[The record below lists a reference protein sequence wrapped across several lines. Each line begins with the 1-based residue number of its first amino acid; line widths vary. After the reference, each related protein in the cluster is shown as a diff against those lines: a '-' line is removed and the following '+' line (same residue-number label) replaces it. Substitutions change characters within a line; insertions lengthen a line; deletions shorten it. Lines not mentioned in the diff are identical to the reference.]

1 MLIDTRTL
9 YIFTATLMF
18 MLPIGLLVSLI
29 QNLNRQILIWF
40 CLGMLSALSFILFG
54 LRGHIP
60 DYISIIGA
68 NALLAFVG
76 IGRILILLD
85 WLGTLSRRY
94 FQFYLVYLT
103 IFIAS
108 LTVAVV
114 LHMPD
119 IVRVPMV
126 FLFLLGITAHQLF
139 VAYTFLKT
147 PAATAGW
154 MFLVAAMLAL
164 IAYMVRGVS
173 ILGGF
178 NDAALLAPGADQLIG
193 MSLLTISIILVNFA
207 FMYLVMVDI
216 NTQLTSDKRLKNK
229 LKAKIDYR
237 EQQFSKLA
245 QQAGISGFS
254 AFSGAIA
261 HELNQPL
268 GAMLLNLDRLIA
280 KLTSHSADPKI
291 LNDLSMIRQDNM
303 RAANLI
309 KSLRA
314 LLSKNIGTTDK
325 PLDLDSIVD
334 DACRLARSSVDKGL
348 VKYEVNYG
356 LHNEK
361 VMGDESL
368 ILQVVVNIISNA
380 LNAVRSVQEAVIKIS
395 TLASHDFVLIVIEDN
410 GVGIKQDVSLRI
422 FEPFESFTDKGMG
435 LGLVISKEILMKHS
449 GDIGFYNNQS
459 AGVTFVI
466 GLPRTEESPPYIF
479 DAAAVK
485 QLIGLV

>member
-1 MLIDTRTL
+1 
-9 YIFTATLMF
+9 
-18 MLPIGLLVSLI
+18 
-29 QNLNRQILIWF
+29 
-40 CLGMLSALSFILFG
+40 
-54 LRGHIP
+54 
-60 DYISIIGA
+60 
-68 NALLAFVG
+68 
-76 IGRILILLD
+76 
-85 WLGTLSRRY
+85 
-94 FQFYLVYLT
+94 
-103 IFIAS
+103 
-108 LTVAVV
+108 
-114 LHMPD
+114 
-119 IVRVPMV
+119 
-126 FLFLLGITAHQLF
+126 
-139 VAYTFLKT
+139 
-147 PAATAGW
+147 

-164 IAYMVRGVS
+164 IAYMVRVVS
-173 ILGGF
+173 ILSGM
-178 NDAALLAPGADQLIG
+178 NDAALLAPGVDQLIG
-193 MSLLTISIILVNFA
+193 MSLVTISIILVNFA

-216 NTQLTSDKRLKNK
+216 NNRLISAKHLQSE
-229 LKAKIDYR
+229 LKAKIGYR
-237 EQQFSKLA
+237 EQQISKLA

-291 LNDLSMIRQDNM
+291 LNDLSLIRQDNM

-314 LLSKNIGTTDK
+314 LLNKNMATIDA
-325 PLDLDSIVD
+325 LDLDSIVD
-334 DACRLARSSVDKGL
+334 DACRLARSSVDKGR

>member
-9 YIFTATLMF
+9 YFFTATLMF

-40 CLGMLSALSFILFG
+40 GLGMLSAVAFTLFG
-54 LRGHIP
+54 LRGQVP

-164 IAYMVRGVS
+164 IAYMVRVVS
-173 ILGGF
+173 ILSGM
-178 NDAALLAPGADQLIG
+178 NDAALLAPGVDQLIG
-193 MSLLTISIILVNFA
+193 MSLVTISVILVNFA

-216 NTQLTSDKRLKNK
+216 NNRLISAKHLQSE
-229 LKAKIDYR
+229 LKAKIGYR

-291 LNDLSMIRQDNM
+291 LNDLSLIRQDNM

-334 DACRLARSSVDKGL
+334 DACRLARSSVDKGR

-449 GDIGFYNNQS
+449 GDIGFYHNQS

-466 GLPRTEESPPYIF
+466 GLPRTEKSPPYIF

>member
-18 MLPIGLLVSLI
+18 MVPLGLLVSLI
-29 QNLNRQILIWF
+29 QNINRQILIWF
-40 CLGMLSALSFILFG
+40 SLGMLSAVAFTLFG
-54 LRGHIP
+54 LRGQVP

-68 NALLAFVG
+68 NALLAFVS

-85 WLGTLSRRY
+85 WLGTLSRRHFKFY
-94 FQFYLVYLT
+94 FVYLT
-103 IFIAS
+103 IFIAG

-114 LHMPD
+114 LHVPD

-147 PAATAGW
+147 PAAAAGW

-164 IAYMVRGVS
+164 IAYMVRVVS
-173 ILGGF
+173 ILSGM
-178 NDAALLAPGADQLIG
+178 NDAALLAPGVDQLIG
-193 MSLLTISIILVNFA
+193 MSLVTISVILVNFA

-216 NTQLTSDKRLKNK
+216 NNRLISAKHLQSE
-229 LKAKIDYR
+229 LKAKIGYR

-291 LNDLSMIRQDNM
+291 LNDLSLIRQDNM

-314 LLSKNIGTTDK
+314 LLNKNMATIDA
-325 PLDLDSIVD
+325 LDLDSIVD
-334 DACRLARSSVDKGL
+334 DACRLARSSVDKGR

-449 GDIGFYNNQS
+449 GDIGFYHNQS

>member
-40 CLGMLSALSFILFG
+40 SLGMLSAVAFTLFG
-54 LRGHIP
+54 LRGQVP

-68 NALLAFVG
+68 NALIAFVG
-76 IGRILILLD
+76 VGRILILLD
-85 WLGTLSRRY
+85 WLGTLSRRH
-94 FQFYLVYLT
+94 FKFYLVYLLV
-103 IFIAS
+103 FIAS
-108 LTVAVV
+108 VTVAVV
-114 LHMPD
+114 LHVPD
-119 IVRVPMV
+119 IVRAPVV
-126 FLFLLGITAHQLF
+126 LLFLTGISAHQLF

-164 IAYMVRGVS
+164 IAYMVRVAS
-173 ILGGF
+173 ILSGM
-178 NDAALLAPGADQLIG
+178 NDAALLAPGVDQLIG
-193 MSLLTISIILVNFA
+193 MSLVTISIILVNFA

-216 NTQLTSDKRLKNK
+216 NNRLISAKHLQSE
-229 LKAKIDYR
+229 LKAKIGYR
-237 EQQFSKLA
+237 EQQISKLA

-291 LNDLSMIRQDNM
+291 LNDLSLIRQDNM

-314 LLSKNIGTTDK
+314 LLNKNMATIDA
-325 PLDLDSIVD
+325 LDLDSIVD
-334 DACRLARSSVDKGL
+334 DACRLARSSVDKGR

-449 GDIGFYNNQS
+449 GDIGFYHNQS

-466 GLPRTEESPPYIF
+466 GLPRTKESPPYIF

>member
-18 MLPIGLLVSLI
+18 MVPLGLLVSLI
-29 QNLNRQILIWF
+29 QNINRQILIWF
-40 CLGMLSALSFILFG
+40 GLGMLSALSFTLYG
-54 LRGHIP
+54 LRGQVP

-68 NALLAFVG
+68 NALLAFVS

-85 WLGTLSRRY
+85 WLGTLSRRHFKFY
-94 FQFYLVYLT
+94 FAYLT
-103 IFIAS
+103 IFIAG

-114 LHMPD
+114 LHVPD

-147 PAATAGW
+147 PAAAAGW
-154 MFLVAAMLAL
+154 MFLVASILAF
-164 IAYMVRGVS
+164 IAYMVRVVS
-173 ILGGF
+173 ILSGF
-178 NDAALLAPGADQLIG
+178 NDATMLAPGADQLIG
-193 MSLLTISIILVNFA
+193 MSLVTLSIILVNFA
-207 FMYLVMVDI
+207 FMYLVMVNI
-216 NTQLTSDKRLKNK
+216 NTRLISAKHLQNE
-229 LKAKIDYR
+229 LKAKIDFR

-291 LNDLSMIRQDNM
+291 LNDLSLIRQDNM

-314 LLSKNIGTTDK
+314 LLNKNMATIDA
-325 PLDLDSIVD
+325 LDLDSIVD
-334 DACRLARSSVDKGL
+334 DACRLARSSVDKGH

-368 ILQVVVNIISNA
+368 ILQVVVNIVSNA
-380 LNAVRSVQEAVIKIS
+380 LNAVRSVKEAVIKIS

>member
-18 MLPIGLLVSLI
+18 MVPLGLLVSLI
-29 QNLNRQILIWF
+29 QNINRQILIWF
-40 CLGMLSALSFILFG
+40 GLGMLSALSFTLYG
-54 LRGHIP
+54 LRGQVP

-68 NALLAFVG
+68 NALLAFVS

-85 WLGTLSRRY
+85 WLGTLSRRHFKFY
-94 FQFYLVYLT
+94 FAYLT
-103 IFIAS
+103 IFIAG

-114 LHMPD
+114 LHVPD

-147 PAATAGW
+147 PAAAAGW

-164 IAYMVRGVS
+164 IAYMVRVVS
-173 ILGGF
+173 ILSGM
-178 NDAALLAPGADQLIG
+178 NDAALLAPGVDQLIG
-193 MSLLTISIILVNFA
+193 MSLVTISVILVNFA

-216 NTQLTSDKRLKNK
+216 NNRLISAKHLQSE
-229 LKAKIDYR
+229 LKAKIGYR

-291 LNDLSMIRQDNM
+291 LNDLSLIRQDNM

-314 LLSKNIGTTDK
+314 LLNKNMATIDA
-325 PLDLDSIVD
+325 LDLDSIVD
-334 DACRLARSSVDKGL
+334 DACRLARSSVDKGR

-380 LNAVRSVQEAVIKIS
+380 LNAVRSVQEAVIKIA

-449 GDIGFYNNQS
+449 GDIGFYHNQS

>member
-18 MLPIGLLVSLI
+18 MVPLGLLVSLI
-29 QNLNRQILIWF
+29 QNINRQILIWF
-40 CLGMLSALSFILFG
+40 SLGMLSALSFTLYG
-54 LRGHIP
+54 LRGQVP

-68 NALLAFVG
+68 NALLAFVS

-85 WLGTLSRRY
+85 WLGTLSRRHFKFY
-94 FQFYLVYLT
+94 FAYLT
-103 IFIAS
+103 IFIAG

-114 LHMPD
+114 LHVPD

-147 PAATAGW
+147 PAAAAGW

-164 IAYMVRGVS
+164 IAYMVRVVS
-173 ILGGF
+173 ILSGM
-178 NDAALLAPGADQLIG
+178 NDAALLAPGVDQLIG
-193 MSLLTISIILVNFA
+193 MSLVTISVILVNFA
-207 FMYLVMVDI
+207 FMYLVMVNI
-216 NTQLTSDKRLKNK
+216 NNRLISAKHLQSE

-291 LNDLSMIRQDNM
+291 LNDLSLIRQDNM

-314 LLSKNIGTTDK
+314 LLNKNMATMDEL
-325 PLDLDSIVD
+325 LDLDGIVD
-334 DACRLARSSVDKGL
+334 DACRLARSSVDKGR

-356 LHNEK
+356 LYNEK

-368 ILQVVVNIISNA
+368 ILQVVVNIVSNA

>member
-18 MLPIGLLVSLI
+18 MVPLGLLVSLI
-29 QNLNRQILIWF
+29 QNINRQILIWF
-40 CLGMLSALSFILFG
+40 SLGMLSALSFTLYG
-54 LRGHIP
+54 LRGQVP

-68 NALLAFVG
+68 NALLAFVS

-85 WLGTLSRRY
+85 WLGTLSRRHFKFY
-94 FQFYLVYLT
+94 FAYLT
-103 IFIAS
+103 IFIAG

-114 LHMPD
+114 LHVPD

-147 PAATAGW
+147 PAAAAGW
-154 MFLVAAMLAL
+154 MFLVAAIMAF
-164 IAYMVRGVS
+164 IAYMVRVVS

-178 NDAALLAPGADQLIG
+178 NDAALLAPGVDQLIG
-193 MSLLTISIILVNFA
+193 MSLVTISVILVNFA

-216 NTQLTSDKRLKNK
+216 NNRLISAKHLQSE
-229 LKAKIDYR
+229 LKAKIGYR

-291 LNDLSMIRQDNM
+291 LNDLSIIRQDNM

-314 LLSKNIGTTDK
+314 LLNKNMATIDA
-325 PLDLDSIVD
+325 LDLDSIVD
-334 DACRLARSSVDKGL
+334 DACRLARSSVDKGR

-410 GVGIKQDVSLRI
+410 GVGIKQDVSLHV

-435 LGLVISKEILMKHS
+435 LGLAISKEIMMQHS
-449 GDIGFYNNQS
+449 GDIGFYHNQS
-459 AGVTFVI
+459 AGVTLVI

>member
-18 MLPIGLLVSLI
+18 MVPIGLLVSLI

-40 CLGMLSALSFILFG
+40 SLGMLSALSFTLYG
-54 LRGHIP
+54 LRGQVP

-68 NALLAFVG
+68 NALLAFVS

-85 WLGTLSRRY
+85 WLGTLSRRH
-94 FQFYLVYLT
+94 FKFYLVYLLV
-103 IFIAS
+103 FIAS
-108 LTVAVV
+108 VTVAVV
-114 LHMPD
+114 LHVPD
-119 IVRVPMV
+119 IVRAPVV
-126 FLFLLGITAHQLF
+126 LLFLTGISAHQLF

-164 IAYMVRGVS
+164 IAYMVRVVS
-173 ILGGF
+173 ILSGM
-178 NDAALLAPGADQLIG
+178 NDAALLAPGVDQLIG
-193 MSLLTISIILVNFA
+193 MSLVTISVILVNFA

-216 NTQLTSDKRLKNK
+216 NNRLISAKHLQSE
-229 LKAKIDYR
+229 LKAKIGYR

-291 LNDLSMIRQDNM
+291 LNDLSLIRQDNM

-314 LLSKNIGTTDK
+314 LLNKNMATIDA
-325 PLDLDSIVD
+325 LDLDSIVD
-334 DACRLARSSVDKGL
+334 DACRLARSSVDKGR

-356 LHNEK
+356 LYNEK

-368 ILQVVVNIISNA
+368 ILQVVVNIVSNA
-380 LNAVRSVQEAVIKIS
+380 LNAVRSVQEAVIKIA

-449 GDIGFYNNQS
+449 GDIGFYHNQS

>member
-114 LHMPD
+114 VHMPD

-216 NTQLTSDKRLKNK
+216 NNRLISAKHLQSE
-229 LKAKIDYR
+229 LKAKIGYR

-291 LNDLSMIRQDNM
+291 LNDLSLIRQDNM

-314 LLSKNIGTTDK
+314 LLNKNMATIDA
-325 PLDLDSIVD
+325 LDLDSIVD
-334 DACRLARSSVDKGL
+334 DACRLARSSVDKGR

>member
-18 MLPIGLLVSLI
+18 MVPLGLLVSLI
-29 QNLNRQILIWF
+29 QNINRQILIWF
-40 CLGMLSALSFILFG
+40 SLGMLSAVAFTLFG
-54 LRGHIP
+54 LRGQVP

-68 NALLAFVG
+68 NALLAFVS

-85 WLGTLSRRY
+85 WLGTLSRRHFKFY
-94 FQFYLVYLT
+94 FVYLT
-103 IFIAS
+103 IFIAG

-114 LHMPD
+114 LHVPD

-147 PAATAGW
+147 PAAAAGW

-164 IAYMVRGVS
+164 IAYMVRVVS
-173 ILGGF
+173 ILSGM
-178 NDAALLAPGADQLIG
+178 NDAALLAPGVDQLIG
-193 MSLLTISIILVNFA
+193 MSLVTISVILVNFA

-216 NTQLTSDKRLKNK
+216 NNRLISAKHLQSE
-229 LKAKIDYR
+229 LKAKIGYR

-291 LNDLSMIRQDNM
+291 LNDLSLIRQDNM

-314 LLSKNIGTTDK
+314 LLNKNMATIDA
-325 PLDLDSIVD
+325 LDLDSIVD
-334 DACRLARSSVDKGL
+334 DACRLARSSVDKGR

>member
-18 MLPIGLLVSLI
+18 MVPLGLLVSLI
-29 QNLNRQILIWF
+29 QNINRQILIWF
-40 CLGMLSALSFILFG
+40 SLGMLSALSFTLYG
-54 LRGHIP
+54 LRGQVP

-68 NALLAFVG
+68 NALLAFVS

-85 WLGTLSRRY
+85 WLGTLSRRHFKFY
-94 FQFYLVYLT
+94 FAYLT
-103 IFIAS
+103 IFIAG

-114 LHMPD
+114 LHVPD

-164 IAYMVRGVS
+164 IAYMVRVVS
-173 ILGGF
+173 ILSGF
-178 NDAALLAPGADQLIG
+178 NDAALLAPGVDQLIG
-193 MSLLTISIILVNFA
+193 MSLVTISVILVNFA
-207 FMYLVMVDI
+207 FMYLVMVNI
-216 NTQLTSDKRLKNK
+216 NNRLISAKHLQSE

-291 LNDLSMIRQDNM
+291 LNDLSLIRQDNM

-314 LLSKNIGTTDK
+314 LLNKNMATIDA
-325 PLDLDSIVD
+325 LDLDSIVD
-334 DACRLARSSVDKGL
+334 DACRLARSSVDKGR

-356 LHNEK
+356 LYNEK

-449 GDIGFYNNQS
+449 GDIGFYHNQS

>member
-18 MLPIGLLVSLI
+18 MVPLGLLVSLI
-29 QNLNRQILIWF
+29 QNINRQILIWF
-40 CLGMLSALSFILFG
+40 SLGMLSALSFTLFG

-60 DYISIIGA
+60 DYISIIVA
-68 NALLAFVG
+68 NALLAFVS

-94 FQFYLVYLT
+94 FKFYFAYFT
-103 IFIAS
+103 IYIAC

-114 LHMPD
+114 LHVPD

-178 NDAALLAPGADQLIG
+178 NDAALLAPGVDQLIG
-193 MSLLTISIILVNFA
+193 MSLVTISVILVNFA

-216 NTQLTSDKRLKNK
+216 NNRLISAKHLQSE

-291 LNDLSMIRQDNM
+291 LNDLSLIRQDNM

-314 LLSKNIGTTDK
+314 LLNKNMVTIDA
-325 PLDLDSIVD
+325 LDLDSIVD
-334 DACRLARSSVDKGL
+334 DACRLARSSVDKGR

>member
-9 YIFTATLMF
+9 YIFTAILMF
-18 MLPIGLLVSLI
+18 MVPLGLLVSLI

-40 CLGMLSALSFILFG
+40 GLGMLSAVSFTLFG

-60 DYISIIGA
+60 DYISIIVA
-68 NALLAFVG
+68 NALLAFVS

-85 WLGTLSRRY
+85 WLGTLSRRHFKFY
-94 FQFYLVYLT
+94 FAYFT
-103 IFIAS
+103 IYIAC

-114 LHMPD
+114 LHVPD

-147 PAATAGW
+147 PAAAAGW

-164 IAYMVRGVS
+164 IAYMVRVVS
-173 ILGGF
+173 ILSGM
-178 NDAALLAPGADQLIG
+178 NDAALLAPGVDQLIG
-193 MSLLTISIILVNFA
+193 MSLVTISIILVNFA

-216 NTQLTSDKRLKNK
+216 NNRLISAKHLQSE
-229 LKAKIDYR
+229 LKAKIGYR
-237 EQQFSKLA
+237 EQQISKLA

-291 LNDLSMIRQDNM
+291 LNDLSLIRQDNM

-314 LLSKNIGTTDK
+314 LLNKNMATIDA
-325 PLDLDSIVD
+325 LDLDSIVD
-334 DACRLARSSVDKGL
+334 DACRLARSSVDKGR

-356 LHNEK
+356 LYNEK

-368 ILQVVVNIISNA
+368 ILQVVVNIVSNA
-380 LNAVRSVQEAVIKIS
+380 LNAVRSVQEAVIKIA

>member
-18 MLPIGLLVSLI
+18 MVPLGLLVSLI
-29 QNLNRQILIWF
+29 QNINRQILIWF
-40 CLGMLSALSFILFG
+40 SLGMLSALSFTLFG

-60 DYISIIGA
+60 DYISIIVA
-68 NALLAFVG
+68 NALLAFVS

-85 WLGTLSRRY
+85 WLGTLSRQHFKFY
-94 FQFYLVYLT
+94 FAYLT
-103 IFIAS
+103 IFIAG

-114 LHMPD
+114 LHVPD
-119 IVRVPMV
+119 IVRGPMV

-147 PAATAGW
+147 PAAAAGW

-164 IAYMVRGVS
+164 IAYMVRVVS
-173 ILGGF
+173 ILSGM
-178 NDAALLAPGADQLIG
+178 NDAALLAPGVDQLIG
-193 MSLLTISIILVNFA
+193 MSLVTISVILVNFA

-216 NTQLTSDKRLKNK
+216 NNRLISAKHLQSE
-229 LKAKIDYR
+229 LKAKIGYR

-291 LNDLSMIRQDNM
+291 LNDLSLIRQDNM

-314 LLSKNIGTTDK
+314 LLNKNMVTIDA
-325 PLDLDSIVD
+325 LDLDSIVD
-334 DACRLARSSVDKGL
+334 DACRLARSSVDKGR

-380 LNAVRSVQEAVIKIS
+380 LNAVRSVQESVIKIA

-449 GDIGFYNNQS
+449 GDIGFYHNQS

>member
-1 MLIDTRTL
+1 MI
-9 YIFTATLMF
+9 
-18 MLPIGLLVSLI
+18 
-29 QNLNRQILIWF
+29 
-40 CLGMLSALSFILFG
+40 
-54 LRGHIP
+54 
-60 DYISIIGA
+60 
-68 NALLAFVG
+68 AFVG

-85 WLGTLSRRY
+85 WLGALSRRY
-94 FQFYLVYLT
+94 FQFYLVYLLV
-103 IFIAS
+103 FIAS
-108 LTVAVV
+108 VTVAVV
-114 LHMPD
+114 LHAPD

-147 PAATAGW
+147 PAAVAGW
-154 MFLVAAMLAL
+154 MFLVAAILAF
-164 IAYMVRGVS
+164 IAYMVRVVS

-178 NDAALLAPGADQLIG
+178 NDAALLAPGVDQLIG
-193 MSLLTISIILVNFA
+193 MSLLILSIILVNFA
-207 FMYLVMVDI
+207 FMYMVMIDI
-216 NTQLTSDKRLKNK
+216 NARLISAKNLQSE
-229 LKAKIDYR
+229 LKAKIDFR

-245 QQAGISGFS
+245 QQAGIGGFS

-268 GAMLLNLDRLIA
+268 GAMLLNLERLIA
-280 KLTSHSADPKI
+280 KLTSHPTDPKL
-291 LNDLSMIRQDNM
+291 LNDLIMIRQDNM

-314 LLSKNIGTTDK
+314 LLNENIATINE

-334 DACRLARSSVDKGL
+334 DAFRLARPSVDKGH

-356 LHNEK
+356 LNHEK

-368 ILQVVVNIISNA
+368 MLQLVVNLISNA
-380 LNAVRSVQEAVIKIS
+380 VNAVRAVKDASIKIS
-395 TLASHDFVLIVIEDN
+395 TLACHDFVLIVIEDN
-410 GVGIKQDVSLRI
+410 GVGIKQDLSLQI
-422 FEPFESFTDKGMG
+422 FEPFKSFSDNGMG
-435 LGLVISKEILMKHS
+435 LGLAISKEIIMKHN

-459 AGVTFVI
+459 AGVTFII
-466 GLPRTEESPPYIF
+466 GLPRTKKSPPFIF

>member
-1 MLIDTRTL
+1 
-9 YIFTATLMF
+9 MF

-40 CLGMLSALSFILFG
+40 GLGILSALSFILFG

-164 IAYMVRGVS
+164 IAYMVRVVS
-173 ILGGF
+173 ILSGM
-178 NDAALLAPGADQLIG
+178 NDAALLAPGVDQLIG
-193 MSLLTISIILVNFA
+193 MSLVTISVILVNFA

-216 NTQLTSDKRLKNK
+216 NNRLISAKHLQSE
-229 LKAKIDYR
+229 LKAKIGYR

-291 LNDLSMIRQDNM
+291 LNDLSLIRQDNM

-314 LLSKNIGTTDK
+314 LLNKNMATIDA
-325 PLDLDSIVD
+325 LDLDSIVD
-334 DACRLARSSVDKGL
+334 DACRLARSSVDKGR

-410 GVGIKQDVSLRI
+410 GVGIKQDVSLHV

-435 LGLVISKEILMKHS
+435 LGLAISKEIMMQHS
-449 GDIGFYNNQS
+449 GDIGFYHNQS

>member
-1 MLIDTRTL
+1 
-9 YIFTATLMF
+9 MF
-18 MLPIGLLVSLI
+18 MVPLGLLVSLI
-29 QNLNRQILIWF
+29 QNINRQILIWF
-40 CLGMLSALSFILFG
+40 SLGMLSALSFTLYG
-54 LRGHIP
+54 LRGQVP

-68 NALLAFVG
+68 NALLAFVS

-85 WLGTLSRRY
+85 WLGTLSRRHFKFY
-94 FQFYLVYLT
+94 FAYLT
-103 IFIAS
+103 IFIAG

-114 LHMPD
+114 LHVPD

-147 PAATAGW
+147 PAAAAGW
-154 MFLVAAMLAL
+154 MFLVAAMLAF
-164 IAYMVRGVS
+164 IAYMVRVVS

-178 NDAALLAPGADQLIG
+178 NDAALLAPGVDQLIG
-193 MSLLTISIILVNFA
+193 MSLVTISVILVNFA
-207 FMYLVMVDI
+207 FMYLVMVNI
-216 NTQLTSDKRLKNK
+216 NNRLISAKHLQSE

-291 LNDLSMIRQDNM
+291 LNDLSLIRQDNM

-314 LLSKNIGTTDK
+314 LLNKNMATIDA
-325 PLDLDSIVD
+325 LDLDSIVD
-334 DACRLARSSVDKGL
+334 DACRLARSSVDKGR

-356 LHNEK
+356 LYNEK

-410 GVGIKQDVSLRI
+410 GVGIKQDVSLHV

-435 LGLVISKEILMKHS
+435 LGLAISKEIMMQHS

-466 GLPRTEESPPYIF
+466 GLPRTKESPPYIF

>member
-18 MLPIGLLVSLI
+18 MVPLGLLVSLI
-29 QNLNRQILIWF
+29 QNINRQILIWF
-40 CLGMLSALSFILFG
+40 GLGMLSALSFTLYG
-54 LRGHIP
+54 LRGQVP

-68 NALLAFVG
+68 NALLAFVS

-85 WLGTLSRRY
+85 WLGTLSRRHFKFY
-94 FQFYLVYLT
+94 FAYLT
-103 IFIAS
+103 IFIAG

-114 LHMPD
+114 LHVPD

-147 PAATAGW
+147 PAAAAGW

-164 IAYMVRGVS
+164 IAYMVRVVS
-173 ILGGF
+173 ILSGF
-178 NDAALLAPGADQLIG
+178 NDAALLAPGVDQLIG
-193 MSLLTISIILVNFA
+193 MSLVTISVILVNFA
-207 FMYLVMVDI
+207 FMYLVMVNI
-216 NTQLTSDKRLKNK
+216 NNRLISAKHLQSE

-291 LNDLSMIRQDNM
+291 LNDLSLIRQDNM

-314 LLSKNIGTTDK
+314 LLNKNMATIDA
-325 PLDLDSIVD
+325 LDLDSIVD
-334 DACRLARSSVDKGL
+334 DACRLARSSVDKGR

-356 LHNEK
+356 LYNEK

-368 ILQVVVNIISNA
+368 ILQVVVNIVSNA
-380 LNAVRSVQEAVIKIS
+380 LNAVRSVKEAVIKIS

-410 GVGIKQDVSLRI
+410 GVGIKQDVSLHV

-435 LGLVISKEILMKHS
+435 LGLAISKEIMMQHS

-466 GLPRTEESPPYIF
+466 GLPRTKESPPYIF

>member
-1 MLIDTRTL
+1 
-9 YIFTATLMF
+9 
-18 MLPIGLLVSLI
+18 
-29 QNLNRQILIWF
+29 
-40 CLGMLSALSFILFG
+40 
-54 LRGHIP
+54 
-60 DYISIIGA
+60 
-68 NALLAFVG
+68 
-76 IGRILILLD
+76 
-85 WLGTLSRRY
+85 
-94 FQFYLVYLT
+94 
-103 IFIAS
+103 
-108 LTVAVV
+108 
-114 LHMPD
+114 
-119 IVRVPMV
+119 
-126 FLFLLGITAHQLF
+126 
-139 VAYTFLKT
+139 
-147 PAATAGW
+147 
-154 MFLVAAMLAL
+154 
-164 IAYMVRGVS
+164 
-173 ILGGF
+173 
-178 NDAALLAPGADQLIG
+178 
-193 MSLLTISIILVNFA
+193 
-207 FMYLVMVDI
+207 MYLVMVDI
-216 NTQLTSDKRLKNK
+216 NTQLTSDKRLKNE
-229 LKAKIDYR
+229 LKAKIGYR

-314 LLSKNIGTTDK
+314 LLNKNIGTTDK

-380 LNAVRSVQEAVIKIS
+380 LNAVRSVKEAVIKIS
-395 TLASHDFVLIVIEDN
+395 TMAGHDFVSIVIEDN
-410 GVGIKQDVSLRI
+410 GVGIKQDVSLHV

-435 LGLVISKEILMKHS
+435 LGLAISKEIMMQHS
-449 GDIGFYNNQS
+449 GDIGFYHNQS

-466 GLPRTEESPPYIF
+466 GLPRTKESPPYIF

>member
-1 MLIDTRTL
+1 
-9 YIFTATLMF
+9 MF
-18 MLPIGLLVSLI
+18 MVPLGLLVSLI
-29 QNLNRQILIWF
+29 QNINRQILIWF
-40 CLGMLSALSFILFG
+40 GLGMLSALSFTLYG
-54 LRGHIP
+54 LRGQVP

-68 NALLAFVG
+68 NALLAFVS

-85 WLGTLSRRY
+85 WLGTLSRRHFKFY
-94 FQFYLVYLT
+94 FAYLT
-103 IFIAS
+103 IFIAG

-147 PAATAGW
+147 PAAAAGW
-154 MFLVAAMLAL
+154 MFLVAAMLAF
-164 IAYMVRGVS
+164 IAYMVRVVS

-178 NDAALLAPGADQLIG
+178 NDAALLAPGVDQLIG
-193 MSLLTISIILVNFA
+193 MSLVTISVILVNFA
-207 FMYLVMVDI
+207 FMYLVMVNI
-216 NTQLTSDKRLKNK
+216 NNRLISAKHLQSE

-291 LNDLSMIRQDNM
+291 LNDLSLIRQDNM

-314 LLSKNIGTTDK
+314 LLNKNMATINA
-325 PLDLDSIVD
+325 LDLDSIVD
-334 DACRLARSSVDKGL
+334 DACRLARSSVDKGR

-356 LHNEK
+356 LYNEK

-368 ILQVVVNIISNA
+368 ILQVVVNIVSNA
-380 LNAVRSVQEAVIKIS
+380 LNAVRSVKEAVIKIS

-410 GVGIKQDVSLRI
+410 GVGIKQDVSLHV

-435 LGLVISKEILMKHS
+435 LGLAISKEIMMQHS

-466 GLPRTEESPPYIF
+466 GLPRTKESPPYIF

>member
-40 CLGMLSALSFILFG
+40 GLGMLSALSFILFG

-76 IGRILILLD
+76 VGRILILLD

-193 MSLLTISIILVNFA
+193 MSLLTISIMLVNFA

-216 NTQLTSDKRLKNK
+216 NTQLTSDKRLKNE
-229 LKAKIDYR
+229 LKAKIGYR

-314 LLSKNIGTTDK
+314 LLNKNIGTTDK

-380 LNAVRSVQEAVIKIS
+380 LNAVRSVKEAVIKIS
-395 TLASHDFVLIVIEDN
+395 TMAGHDFVSIVIEDN
-410 GVGIKQDVSLRI
+410 GVGIKQDVSLHV

-435 LGLVISKEILMKHS
+435 LGLAISKEIMMQHS
-449 GDIGFYNNQS
+449 GDIGFYHNQS

-466 GLPRTEESPPYIF
+466 GLPRTKESPPYIF

>member
-18 MLPIGLLVSLI
+18 MVPLGLLVSLI
-29 QNLNRQILIWF
+29 QNINRQILIWF
-40 CLGMLSALSFILFG
+40 SLGMLSALSFILFG

-216 NTQLTSDKRLKNK
+216 NNRLISAKHLQSE
-229 LKAKIDYR
+229 LKAKIGYR

-291 LNDLSMIRQDNM
+291 LNDLSLIRQDNM

-314 LLSKNIGTTDK
+314 LLNKNMATMDA
-325 PLDLDSIVD
+325 LDLDSIVD
-334 DACRLARSSVDKGL
+334 DACRLARSSVDKGR

-410 GVGIKQDVSLRI
+410 GVGIKQDVSLHV

>member
-18 MLPIGLLVSLI
+18 MVPLGLLVSLI
-29 QNLNRQILIWF
+29 QNINRQILIWF
-40 CLGMLSALSFILFG
+40 GLGMLSALSFTLYG
-54 LRGHIP
+54 LRGQVP

-68 NALLAFVG
+68 NALLAFVS

-85 WLGTLSRRY
+85 WLGTLSRRHFKFY
-94 FQFYLVYLT
+94 FAYLT
-103 IFIAS
+103 MFIAG

-114 LHMPD
+114 LHVPD

-147 PAATAGW
+147 PAAAAGW
-154 MFLVAAMLAL
+154 MFLVAAMLAF
-164 IAYMVRGVS
+164 IAYMVRVVS

-178 NDAALLAPGADQLIG
+178 NDAALLAPGVDQLIG
-193 MSLLTISIILVNFA
+193 MSLVTISVILVNFA
-207 FMYLVMVDI
+207 FMYLVMVNI
-216 NTQLTSDKRLKNK
+216 NNRLISAKHLQSE
-229 LKAKIDYR
+229 LKAKIGYR

-291 LNDLSMIRQDNM
+291 LNDLSLIRQDNM

-314 LLSKNIGTTDK
+314 LLNKNMATINA
-325 PLDLDSIVD
+325 LDLDSIVD
-334 DACRLARSSVDKGL
+334 DACRLARSSVDKGR

-410 GVGIKQDVSLRI
+410 GVGIKQDVSLHV

-435 LGLVISKEILMKHS
+435 LGLAISKEIMMQHS
-449 GDIGFYNNQS
+449 GDIGFYHNQS

>member
-18 MLPIGLLVSLI
+18 MVPLGLLVSLI
-29 QNLNRQILIWF
+29 QNINRQILIWF
-40 CLGMLSALSFILFG
+40 SLGMLSALSFTLYG
-54 LRGHIP
+54 LRGQVP

-68 NALLAFVG
+68 NALLAFVS

-85 WLGTLSRRY
+85 WLGTLSRRHFKFY
-94 FQFYLVYLT
+94 FAYLT
-103 IFIAS
+103 IFIAG

-114 LHMPD
+114 LHVPD

-147 PAATAGW
+147 PAAAAGW

-164 IAYMVRGVS
+164 IAYMVRVVS
-173 ILGGF
+173 ILSGM
-178 NDAALLAPGADQLIG
+178 NDAALLAPGVDQLIG
-193 MSLLTISIILVNFA
+193 MSLVTISVILVNFA

-216 NTQLTSDKRLKNK
+216 NNRLISAKHLQSE
-229 LKAKIDYR
+229 LKAKIGYR

-291 LNDLSMIRQDNM
+291 LNDLSLIRQDNM

-314 LLSKNIGTTDK
+314 LLNKNMATIDA
-325 PLDLDSIVD
+325 LDLDSIVD
-334 DACRLARSSVDKGL
+334 DACRLARSSVDKGR

-356 LHNEK
+356 LYNEK

-368 ILQVVVNIISNA
+368 ILQVVVNIVSNA

>member
-18 MLPIGLLVSLI
+18 MVPLGLLVSLI
-29 QNLNRQILIWF
+29 QNINRQILIWF
-40 CLGMLSALSFILFG
+40 SLGMLSALSFTLYG
-54 LRGHIP
+54 LRGQVP

-68 NALLAFVG
+68 NALLAFVS

-85 WLGTLSRRY
+85 WLGTLSRRHFKFY
-94 FQFYLVYLT
+94 FAYLT
-103 IFIAS
+103 IFIAG

-114 LHMPD
+114 LHVPD

-147 PAATAGW
+147 PAAAAGW

-164 IAYMVRGVS
+164 IAYMVRVVS
-173 ILGGF
+173 ILSGM
-178 NDAALLAPGADQLIG
+178 NDAALLAPGVDQLIG
-193 MSLLTISIILVNFA
+193 MSLVTISVILVNFA

-216 NTQLTSDKRLKNK
+216 NNRLISAKHLQSE
-229 LKAKIDYR
+229 LKAKIGYR

-291 LNDLSMIRQDNM
+291 LNDLSLIRQDNM

-314 LLSKNIGTTDK
+314 LLNKNMATIDA
-325 PLDLDSIVD
+325 LDLDSIVD
-334 DACRLARSSVDKGL
+334 DACRLARSSVDKGH

-368 ILQVVVNIISNA
+368 ILQVVVNIVSNA

>member
-18 MLPIGLLVSLI
+18 MVPLGLLVSLI
-29 QNLNRQILIWF
+29 QNINRQILIWF
-40 CLGMLSALSFILFG
+40 SLGMLSALSFTLYG
-54 LRGHIP
+54 LRGQVP

-68 NALLAFVG
+68 NALLAFVS

-85 WLGTLSRRY
+85 WLGTLSRQHFKFY
-94 FQFYLVYLT
+94 FAYLT
-103 IFIAS
+103 IFIAG

-114 LHMPD
+114 LHVPD

-147 PAATAGW
+147 PAAAAGW

-164 IAYMVRGVS
+164 IAYMVRVVS
-173 ILGGF
+173 ILSGM
-178 NDAALLAPGADQLIG
+178 NDAALLAPGVDQLIG
-193 MSLLTISIILVNFA
+193 MSLVTISVILVNFA

-216 NTQLTSDKRLKNK
+216 NNRLISAKHLQSE
-229 LKAKIDYR
+229 LKAKIGYR

-291 LNDLSMIRQDNM
+291 LNDLSLIRQDNM

-314 LLSKNIGTTDK
+314 LLNKNMVTIDA
-325 PLDLDSIVD
+325 LDLDSIVD
-334 DACRLARSSVDKGL
+334 DACRLARSSVDKGR

-380 LNAVRSVQEAVIKIS
+380 LNAVRSVQEAVIKIA

-449 GDIGFYNNQS
+449 GDIGFYHNQS

>member
-18 MLPIGLLVSLI
+18 MVPLGLLVSLI
-29 QNLNRQILIWF
+29 QNINRQILIWF
-40 CLGMLSALSFILFG
+40 SLGMLSALSFTLYG
-54 LRGHIP
+54 LRGQVP

-68 NALLAFVG
+68 NALLAFVS

-85 WLGTLSRRY
+85 WLGTLSRRHFKFY
-94 FQFYLVYLT
+94 FAYLT
-103 IFIAS
+103 MFIAG

-114 LHMPD
+114 LHVPD

-147 PAATAGW
+147 PAAAAGW

-164 IAYMVRGVS
+164 IAYMVRVVS
-173 ILGGF
+173 ILSGM
-178 NDAALLAPGADQLIG
+178 NDAALLAPGVDQLIG
-193 MSLLTISIILVNFA
+193 MSLVTISVILVNFA

-216 NTQLTSDKRLKNK
+216 NNRLISAKHLQSE
-229 LKAKIDYR
+229 LKAKIGYR

-291 LNDLSMIRQDNM
+291 LNDLSLIRQDNM

-314 LLSKNIGTTDK
+314 LLNKNMVTIDA
-325 PLDLDSIVD
+325 LDLDSIVD
-334 DACRLARSSVDKGL
+334 DACRLARSSVDKGR

-380 LNAVRSVQEAVIKIS
+380 LNAVRSVQEAVIKIA

>member
-40 CLGMLSALSFILFG
+40 SLGMLSALSFTLYG
-54 LRGHIP
+54 LRGQVP

-68 NALLAFVG
+68 NALLAFVS

-85 WLGTLSRRY
+85 WLGTLSRRHFKFY
-94 FQFYLVYLT
+94 FAYLT
-103 IFIAS
+103 IFIAG

-114 LHMPD
+114 LHVPD

-164 IAYMVRGVS
+164 IAYMVRVVS
-173 ILGGF
+173 ILSGF
-178 NDAALLAPGADQLIG
+178 NDAALLAPGVDQLIG
-193 MSLLTISIILVNFA
+193 MSLVTISVILVNFA

-216 NTQLTSDKRLKNK
+216 NNRLISAKHLQSE
-229 LKAKIDYR
+229 LKAKIGYR

-280 KLTSHSADPKI
+280 KLASHSADPKI
-291 LNDLSMIRQDNM
+291 LNDLSLIRQDNM

-314 LLSKNIGTTDK
+314 LLNKNMATIDA
-325 PLDLDSIVD
+325 LDLDSIVD
-334 DACRLARSSVDKGL
+334 DACRLARSSVDKGR

-356 LHNEK
+356 LYNEK

>member
-40 CLGMLSALSFILFG
+40 SLGMLSALSFTLYG
-54 LRGHIP
+54 LRGQVP

-68 NALLAFVG
+68 NALLAFVS

-85 WLGTLSRRY
+85 WLGTLSRRHFKFY
-94 FQFYLVYLT
+94 FVYLT
-103 IFIAS
+103 IFIAG

-114 LHMPD
+114 LHVPD

-164 IAYMVRGVS
+164 IAYMVRVVS
-173 ILGGF
+173 ILSGM
-178 NDAALLAPGADQLIG
+178 NDAALLAPGVDQLIG
-193 MSLLTISIILVNFA
+193 MSLVTISIILVNFA

-216 NTQLTSDKRLKNK
+216 NNRLISAKHLQSE
-229 LKAKIDYR
+229 LKAKIGYR
-237 EQQFSKLA
+237 EQQISKLA

-291 LNDLSMIRQDNM
+291 LNDLSLIRQDNM

-314 LLSKNIGTTDK
+314 LLNKNMATIDA
-325 PLDLDSIVD
+325 LDLDSIVD

-368 ILQVVVNIISNA
+368 ILQVVVNIVSNA
-380 LNAVRSVQEAVIKIS
+380 LNAVRSVQEAVIKIA

-449 GDIGFYNNQS
+449 GDIGFYHNQS

>member
-18 MLPIGLLVSLI
+18 MVPIGLLVSLI

-40 CLGMLSALSFILFG
+40 SLGMLSAVAFTLFG
-54 LRGHIP
+54 LRGQVP

-68 NALLAFVG
+68 NALIAFVG
-76 IGRILILLD
+76 VGRILILLD
-85 WLGTLSRRY
+85 WLGTLSRRHFKFY
-94 FQFYLVYLT
+94 FAYLT
-103 IFIAS
+103 IFIAG

-114 LHMPD
+114 LHVPD

-164 IAYMVRGVS
+164 IAYMVRVVS
-173 ILGGF
+173 ILSGM
-178 NDAALLAPGADQLIG
+178 NDAALLAPGVDQLIG
-193 MSLLTISIILVNFA
+193 MSLVTISIILVNFA

-216 NTQLTSDKRLKNK
+216 NNRLISAKHLQSE
-229 LKAKIDYR
+229 LKAKIGYR
-237 EQQFSKLA
+237 EQQISKLA

-291 LNDLSMIRQDNM
+291 LNDLSLIRQDNM

-314 LLSKNIGTTDK
+314 LLNKNMATIDA
-325 PLDLDSIVD
+325 LDLDSIVD

-368 ILQVVVNIISNA
+368 ILQVVVNIITNA
-380 LNAVRSVQEAVIKIS
+380 LNAVRFVKESVIKIS
-395 TLASHDFVLIVIEDN
+395 TMAGHDFVLIVIEDN
-410 GVGIKQDVSLRI
+410 GVGIKQDLSLHV

-435 LGLVISKEILMKHS
+435 LGLAISKEIMMQHS
-449 GDIGFYNNQS
+449 GDIGFYHNQS

-466 GLPRTEESPPYIF
+466 GLPRTKKSPPYIF

>member
-9 YIFTATLMF
+9 YIFTAILMF
-18 MLPIGLLVSLI
+18 MVPLGLLVSLI

-40 CLGMLSALSFILFG
+40 GLGMLSAVSFTLFG

-60 DYISIIGA
+60 DYISIIVA
-68 NALLAFVG
+68 NALLAFVS

-94 FQFYLVYLT
+94 FKFYFAYFT
-103 IFIAS
+103 IYIAC

-114 LHMPD
+114 LHVPD

-147 PAATAGW
+147 PAAAAGW

-164 IAYMVRGVS
+164 IAYMVRVVS
-173 ILGGF
+173 ILSGM
-178 NDAALLAPGADQLIG
+178 NDAALLAPGVDQLIG
-193 MSLLTISIILVNFA
+193 MSLVTISVILVNFA

-216 NTQLTSDKRLKNK
+216 NNRLISAKHLQSE
-229 LKAKIDYR
+229 LKAKIGYR

-291 LNDLSMIRQDNM
+291 LNDLSLIRQDNM

-314 LLSKNIGTTDK
+314 LLNKNMVTIDA
-325 PLDLDSIVD
+325 LDLDSIVD
-334 DACRLARSSVDKGL
+334 DACRLARSSVDKGR

-449 GDIGFYNNQS
+449 GDIGFYHNQS

>member
-18 MLPIGLLVSLI
+18 MVPLGLLVSLI
-29 QNLNRQILIWF
+29 QNINRQILIWF
-40 CLGMLSALSFILFG
+40 SLGMLSALSFTLYG
-54 LRGHIP
+54 LRGQVP

-68 NALLAFVG
+68 NALLAFVS

-85 WLGTLSRRY
+85 WLGTLSRRHFKFY
-94 FQFYLVYLT
+94 FAYLT
-103 IFIAS
+103 IFIAG

-114 LHMPD
+114 LHVPD

-147 PAATAGW
+147 PAAAAGW

-164 IAYMVRGVS
+164 IAYMVRVVS
-173 ILGGF
+173 ILSGM
-178 NDAALLAPGADQLIG
+178 NDAALLAPGVDQLIG
-193 MSLLTISIILVNFA
+193 MSLVTISVILVNFA

-216 NTQLTSDKRLKNK
+216 NNRLISAKHLQSE
-229 LKAKIDYR
+229 LKAKIGYR

-291 LNDLSMIRQDNM
+291 LNDLSLIRQDNM

-314 LLSKNIGTTDK
+314 LLNKNMATIDA
-325 PLDLDSIVD
+325 LDLDSIVD
-334 DACRLARSSVDKGL
+334 DACRLARSSVDKGR

>member
-18 MLPIGLLVSLI
+18 MVPLGLLVSLI
-29 QNLNRQILIWF
+29 QNINRQILIWF
-40 CLGMLSALSFILFG
+40 SLGMLSALSFTLYG
-54 LRGHIP
+54 LRGQVP

-68 NALLAFVG
+68 NALLAFVS

-85 WLGTLSRRY
+85 WLGTLSRRHFKFY
-94 FQFYLVYLT
+94 FAYLT
-103 IFIAS
+103 MFIAG

-114 LHMPD
+114 LHVPD

-147 PAATAGW
+147 PAAAAGW

-164 IAYMVRGVS
+164 IAYMVRVVS
-173 ILGGF
+173 ILSGM
-178 NDAALLAPGADQLIG
+178 NDAALLAPGVDQLIG
-193 MSLLTISIILVNFA
+193 MSLVTISVILVNFA

-216 NTQLTSDKRLKNK
+216 NNRLISAKHLQSE
-229 LKAKIDYR
+229 LKAKIGYR

-291 LNDLSMIRQDNM
+291 LNDLSLIRQDNM

-314 LLSKNIGTTDK
+314 LLNKNMATIDA
-325 PLDLDSIVD
+325 LDLDSIVD
-334 DACRLARSSVDKGL
+334 DACRLARSSVDKGR

-368 ILQVVVNIISNA
+368 ILQVVVNIVSNA
-380 LNAVRSVQEAVIKIS
+380 LNAVRSVKEAVIKIS

-479 DAAAVK
+479 DEAAVK

>member
-18 MLPIGLLVSLI
+18 MVPIGLLVSLI

-40 CLGMLSALSFILFG
+40 SLGMLSAVAFTLFG
-54 LRGHIP
+54 LRGQVP

-68 NALLAFVG
+68 NALIAFVG
-76 IGRILILLD
+76 VGRILILLD
-85 WLGTLSRRY
+85 WLGTLSRRH
-94 FQFYLVYLT
+94 FKFYLVYLLV
-103 IFIAS
+103 FIAS
-108 LTVAVV
+108 VTVAVV
-114 LHMPD
+114 LHVPD
-119 IVRVPMV
+119 IVRAPVV
-126 FLFLLGITAHQLF
+126 LLFLTGISAHQLF

-164 IAYMVRGVS
+164 IAYMVRVVS
-173 ILGGF
+173 ILSGM
-178 NDAALLAPGADQLIG
+178 NDAALLAPGVDQLIG
-193 MSLLTISIILVNFA
+193 MSLVTISVILVNFA

-216 NTQLTSDKRLKNK
+216 NNRLISAKHLQSE
-229 LKAKIDYR
+229 LKAKIGYR
-237 EQQFSKLA
+237 EQQISKLA

-291 LNDLSMIRQDNM
+291 LNDLSLIRQDNM

-314 LLSKNIGTTDK
+314 LLNKNMATIDA
-325 PLDLDSIVD
+325 LDLDSIVD

-368 ILQVVVNIISNA
+368 ILQVVVNIITNA
-380 LNAVRSVQEAVIKIS
+380 LNAVRFVKESVIKIS
-395 TLASHDFVLIVIEDN
+395 TMAGHDFVLIVIEDN
-410 GVGIKQDVSLRI
+410 GVGIKQDLSLHV

-435 LGLVISKEILMKHS
+435 LGLAISKEIMMQHS
-449 GDIGFYNNQS
+449 GDIGFYHNQS

-466 GLPRTEESPPYIF
+466 GLPRTKKSPPYIF

>member
-18 MLPIGLLVSLI
+18 MVPLGLLVSLI
-29 QNLNRQILIWF
+29 QNINRQILIWF
-40 CLGMLSALSFILFG
+40 SLGMLSALSFTLYG
-54 LRGHIP
+54 LRGQVP

-68 NALLAFVG
+68 NALLAFVS

-85 WLGTLSRRY
+85 WLGTLSRQHFKFY
-94 FQFYLVYLT
+94 FAYLT
-103 IFIAS
+103 IFIAG

-114 LHMPD
+114 LHVPD

-147 PAATAGW
+147 PAAAAGW

-164 IAYMVRGVS
+164 IAYMVRVVS
-173 ILGGF
+173 ILSGF
-178 NDAALLAPGADQLIG
+178 NDAALLAPGVDQLIG
-193 MSLLTISIILVNFA
+193 MSLVTISVILVNFA

-216 NTQLTSDKRLKNK
+216 NNRLISAKHLQSE
-229 LKAKIDYR
+229 LKAKIGYR

-291 LNDLSMIRQDNM
+291 LNDLSLIRQDNM

-314 LLSKNIGTTDK
+314 LLNKNMVTIDA
-325 PLDLDSIVD
+325 LDLDSIVD
-334 DACRLARSSVDKGL
+334 DACRLARSSVDKGR

-449 GDIGFYNNQS
+449 GDIGFYHNQS

>member
-1 MLIDTRTL
+1 
-9 YIFTATLMF
+9 
-18 MLPIGLLVSLI
+18 
-29 QNLNRQILIWF
+29 
-40 CLGMLSALSFILFG
+40 MLSALSFTLYG

-68 NALLAFVG
+68 NALLAFVS

-85 WLGTLSRRY
+85 WLGTLSRRHFKFY
-94 FQFYLVYLT
+94 FAYLT
-103 IFIAS
+103 IFIAG

-114 LHMPD
+114 LHVPD

-147 PAATAGW
+147 PAAAAGW
-154 MFLVAAMLAL
+154 MFLVAAMLAF
-164 IAYMVRGVS
+164 IAYMVRVVS
-173 ILGGF
+173 ILGGM
-178 NDAALLAPGADQLIG
+178 NDAALLAPGVDQLIG
-193 MSLLTISIILVNFA
+193 MSLVTISVILVNFA

-216 NTQLTSDKRLKNK
+216 NNRLISAKHLQSE
-229 LKAKIDYR
+229 LKAKIGYR

-291 LNDLSMIRQDNM
+291 LNDLSLIRQDNM

-314 LLSKNIGTTDK
+314 LLNKNMATIDA
-325 PLDLDSIVD
+325 LDLDSIVD
-334 DACRLARSSVDKGL
+334 
-348 VKYEVNYG
+348 
-356 LHNEK
+356 
-361 VMGDESL
+361 
-368 ILQVVVNIISNA
+368 
-380 LNAVRSVQEAVIKIS
+380 
-395 TLASHDFVLIVIEDN
+395 
-410 GVGIKQDVSLRI
+410 
-422 FEPFESFTDKGMG
+422 
-435 LGLVISKEILMKHS
+435 
-449 GDIGFYNNQS
+449 
-459 AGVTFVI
+459 
-466 GLPRTEESPPYIF
+466 
-479 DAAAVK
+479 
-485 QLIGLV
+485 

>member
-18 MLPIGLLVSLI
+18 MVPLGLLVSLI
-29 QNLNRQILIWF
+29 QNINRQILIWF
-40 CLGMLSALSFILFG
+40 SLGMLSALSFTLYG
-54 LRGHIP
+54 LRGQVP

-68 NALLAFVG
+68 NALLAFVS

-85 WLGTLSRRY
+85 WLGTLSRRHFKFY
-94 FQFYLVYLT
+94 FAYLT
-103 IFIAS
+103 IFIAG

-114 LHMPD
+114 LHVPD

-147 PAATAGW
+147 PAAAAGW

-164 IAYMVRGVS
+164 IAYMVRVVS
-173 ILGGF
+173 ILSGM
-178 NDAALLAPGADQLIG
+178 NDAALLAPGVDQLIG
-193 MSLLTISIILVNFA
+193 MSLVTISVILVNFA

-216 NTQLTSDKRLKNK
+216 NNRLISAKHLQSE
-229 LKAKIDYR
+229 LKAKIGYR

-291 LNDLSMIRQDNM
+291 LNDLSLIRQDNM

-314 LLSKNIGTTDK
+314 LLNKNMATIDA
-325 PLDLDSIVD
+325 LDLDSIVD
-334 DACRLARSSVDKGL
+334 DACRLARSSVDKGR

-356 LHNEK
+356 LYNEK

-449 GDIGFYNNQS
+449 GDIGFYHNQS